1 VSSGRLVGA
10 AGTEVD
16 MFAAAGAIARK
27 LVKAQIREIW
37 VCDGVVVIGFGIR
50 GELFDLILK
59 SLIG

>member
-16 MFAAAGAIARK
+16 MFAAAGAMAGM

-37 VCDGVVVIGFGIR
+37 VCDGLVVFGFGIR
-50 GELFDLILK
+50 ELFDLILK